1 MCRLANFSPSMAQ
14 PLRAGRHRGE
24 EPDHPGA
31 SSWSSACKDN
41 IGTPVLRCSKAASKN
56 LCGVAAASAS
66 CPHSPTD
73 YLSVSCSAGISSWP
87 ELDLTRIGEAL
98 FR

>member
-56 LCGVAAASAS
+56 LCGVAAASA
-66 CPHSPTD
+66 
-73 YLSVSCSAGISSWP
+73 V
-87 ELDLTRIGEAL
+87 
-98 FR
+98 